1 MNQRTGVG
9 ARSTRVRTW
18 SVNRPGRG
26 YRFVS
31 EESSPVAPELPV
43 DAGHFF
49 PEEIPAQTAAK
60 LSEFFGCAHVER

>member
-1 MNQRTGVG
+1 
-9 ARSTRVRTW
+9 
-18 SVNRPGRG
+18 VNRPGRG

-49 PEEIPAQTAAK
+49 PEEIPAQTAAE